1 MKRLLCI
8 LDSLNAGGAET
19 FLMKLYRSLDKTEY
33 QMDFVVCGNGI
44 YDKEVLDA
52 GGRLF
57 KIPLRTKHFF
67 KAFNSLK
74 KIVKE
79 NGYQN
84 VLKLG
89 SSPIVAFDLFAVK
102 LGGAKQIALRSCN
115 APTHL
120 STKQKLINRFLR
132 PAMNRLANIKIAPS
146 DLAAR
151 YTFGDKLFEEGKV
164 TLLHNALD
172 LSIYRFSNEGR
183 VSVRDEFGLGDSLVI
198 GHIGRFSAQKNH
210 VFLLDIFAKIKAKR
224 PDAKLLLIG
233 EGPLQEKVR
242 QKSTDLGL
250 SDSVI
255 FAGVRRDVP
264 ALLSA
269 MDVFVFPSFYE
280 GMPNT
285 VIEAQAADLPALIT
299 DTITKGAKVTD
310 LVDYLPLSASAE
322 EWATN
327 ALSLILV
334 ERKDTSDLLRAS
346 GYAIEDALKQFIEL
360 CFA

>member
-1 MKRLLCI
+1 
-8 LDSLNAGGAET
+8 
-19 FLMKLYRSLDKTEY
+19 MKLYRSLDKTEY
-33 QMDFVVCGNGI
+33 QMDFVVCGDGV
-44 YDKEVLDA
+44 YDQEVLSA
-52 GGRLF
+52 GGRIF

-67 KAFNSLK
+67 KAFNRLK

-89 SSPIVAFDLFAVK
+89 SSPIVVFDLLAAK
-102 LGGAKQIALRSCN
+102 RGGAKQIALRSCN
-115 APTHL
+115 APTRL
-120 STKQKLINRFLR
+120 STKQKLINSILR

-151 YTFGDKLFEEGKV
+151 YTFGDKLFETGKV

-172 LSIYRFSNEGR
+172 LSIYRFSEDGR
-183 VSVRDEFGLGDSLVI
+183 ANVRREFDLGNALVI
-198 GHIGRFSAQKNH
+198 GHIGRFTAQKNH
-210 VFLLDIFAKIKAKR
+210 AFLLDIFAEIKANR
-224 PDAKLLLIG
+224 PDAKLLLVG
-233 EGPLQEKVR
+233 EGPLQNTIR
-242 QKSTDLGL
+242 QKSNDLGL
-250 SDSVI
+250 TDDVI
-255 FAGVRRDVP
+255 FAGVRQDIP

-285 VIEAQAADLPALIT
+285 VIEAQAADLPALVA

-310 LVDYLPLSASAE
+310 LVDYLPLAASAG
-322 EWATN
+322 EWAD
-327 ALSLILV
+327 ASLSSILT

-346 GYAIEDALKQFIEL
+346 GYAIEDAVKQFIEL